1 LRALPNAVGG
11 RAFAAVQWARLR
23 LPIRWKLATVSA
35 ALTFAIL
42 LLFALVVEIVT
53 EDKLRSS
60 ADSELR
66 ATAADFQSQ
75 FQQLRIEVDPLTGQR
90 KAFFENGDQ
99 LFEAAAA
106 GGTVIRIVDSAGRE
120 LSGRRNAAPDLGRP
134 IEGAP
139 RDIGDYRVLVRP
151 LYARSLDSSAQ
162 LSIGPIPT
170 DQALAYFQYAKP
182 RENLQSTV
190 GRLRLFLLIGV
201 LVGTGFAFI
210 AGFAVAR
217 RAMRPISDLTKAAR
231 EVARTRDP
239 ARSPLPR
246 PAANDEV
253 AELAVTLSEMLQEL
267 DAARGETEAAL
278 ERQREFVA
286 DASHELRTPLTS
298 ILANLELLEEQLG
311 RRGTAEDQAA
321 TEIASSA
328 LRSSQRMRR
337 LVGDLLLLAR
347 ADAGQ
352 RPPTQP
358 VDLAAVVREAAAEAS
373 AIAAGHPLTVDV
385 PAEAAPAIVDGSR
398 DDLHRLTLN
407 LVENALLHTPRGT
420 PVVVSVRADGDRIVL
435 KVADR
440 GAGIPLDQRDHV
452 FERFARNGGDGAAAG
467 GSGLGLAIVRA
478 VAEAHGG
485 TVRIRDAEGGGA
497 TFEVRLPSA
506 AIRSPE
512 IRVPTSEHVPANHPK
527 GATHT

>member
-1 LRALPNAVGG
+1 MRTFPKAVGG
-11 RAFAAVQWARLR
+11 RAFAAVRWARLR

-42 LLFALVVEIVT
+42 LLFALVVGIVT

-75 FQQLRIEVDPLTGQR
+75 FQRLRIETDPLTGQR
-90 KAFFENGDQ
+90 RAFFENGDQ

-106 GGTVIRIVDSAGRE
+106 GGTVIRIVDEAGNE
-120 LSGRRNAAPDLGRP
+120 LSGSRNAPDLGRP
-134 IEGAP
+134 IEGAA
-139 RDIGDYRVLVRP
+139 RDVGDYRVLVRP
-151 LYARSLDSSAQ
+151 LYARSLDSAAQ

-182 RENLQSTV
+182 RENLESTV
-190 GRLRLFLLIGV
+190 DRLRLFLLIGV

-246 PAANDEV
+246 PAADDEV
-253 AELAVTLSEMLQEL
+253 AELAVTLSEMLREL

-311 RRGTAEDQAA
+311 SGGTAENRAA
-321 TEIASSA
+321 TEMASSA

-352 RPPTQP
+352 RTSKQP
-358 VDLAAVVREAAAEAS
+358 VDLAEVVREAAAEAS
-373 AIAAGHPLTVDV
+373 AIAAEHPLTIDV
-385 PAEAAPAIVDGSR
+385 PPETAPAIVDGSR

-420 PVVVSVRADGDRIVL
+420 PVVVSVRRDGDRIVL
-435 KVADR
+435 EVADR
-440 GAGIPLDQRDHV
+440 GAGIPPDRRDHV
-452 FERFARNGGDGAAAG
+452 FERFARDGGDGAAVG

-497 TFEVRLPSA
+497 IFEVSLPPA
-506 AIRSPE
+506 AIRSPD
-512 IRVPTSEHVPANHPK
+512 IRVPTSEHVTANDPK